1 KGRGF
6 IIRGSKS
13 VEERFIGN
21 AQIFSVKERN
31 RVLRQ
36 TFLDAQ
42 PMSLTK
48 PFYDKVAGLDDVS
61 KMQYIDLNFW
71 LIGDILLKADKMS
84 MAHSLESRVPFLD
97 KEVFALASKIPTKF
111 KVTDG
116 NTKVAFREAAH
127 RHLADKVAQKKKLGF
142 PVPIRIWLKE
152 EEYYHVVKDEFTSS
166 AAAQFFHTEEL
177 VQLLEDH
184 RVGKRDYSRHIWNV
198 YMFLLWYKEYFTEE
212 WDKKIQQ

>member
-1 KGRGF
+1 
-6 IIRGSKS
+6 
-13 VEERFIGN
+13 
-21 AQIFSVKERN
+21 
-31 RVLRQ
+31 
-36 TFLDAQ
+36 
-42 PMSLTK
+42 
-48 PFYDKVAGLDDVS
+48 
-61 KMQYIDLNFW
+61 
-71 LIGDILLKADKMS
+71 MS

-142 PVPIRIWLKE
+142 LVPIRIWLKE